1 MGSAQSQKTQSRGGD
16 WQPFFLTEG
25 GRLRPSEGAFFQTF
39 AKEAQPGAVEP
50 DGFEQAVPFVD
61 EKVESTPGAW
71 AAA

>member
-16 WQPFFLTEG
+16 WHPFFLTEG
-25 GRLRPSEGAFFQTF
+25 GRLRPREGAFFQPF

-61 EKVESTPGAW
+61 EKA
-71 AAA
+71 